1 MAAKSSQPT
10 AVDRVV
16 VVTGPEQV
24 LVQRAAARSLE
35 EIQKANPDREI
46 KRLDCSRKSDSG
58 IALAQDIVQSSSPS
72 LFGEPPILVVDSVE
86 QADEE
91 IVDALK
97 AAIADDQAPPLV
109 LTHFGGQRGRG
120 VLNAADKAGGE
131 VIKCDRPSERDI
143 RDLLRQEA
151 KAVGGRISDR
161 AEHWLIDAL
170 GTDSVALLL
179 GSVRQAVADSPDGKV
194 DVDQVQHMLPT
205 QTRSSAFQ
213 LADRV
218 WAGDGAEATRLLRL
232 MAQRERGVAVSV
244 VAALSHGLR
253 MIALAG
259 MAKGNPGPHIR
270 PWQAKRARE
279 NARTWGATGE
289 RIARLAVRLPILDVQ
304 MKGSLDGAMALDD
317 EQKMAILEQEIDRLA
332 RLAEN

>member
-1 MAAKSSQPT
+1 MAAKSSKPT

-24 LVQRAAARSLE
+24 LVERAAARRLE
-35 EIQKANPDREI
+35 EIQKAHPDREI
-46 KRLDCSRKSDSG
+46 RRLDCARKSDSG
-58 IALAQDIVQSSSPS
+58 ISLAQDIAQSSSPS
-72 LFGEPPILVVDSVE
+72 LFGEPPILMVESVE
-86 QADEE
+86 QADES
-91 IVDALK
+91 IVEALK
-97 AAIADDQAPPLV
+97 VAIADDQAPPLI
-109 LTHFGGQRGRG
+109 LTHLGGQRGRG
-120 VLNAADKAGGE
+120 VINSADKAGGE
-131 VIKCDRPSERDI
+131 VIKCDRPSERDV
-143 RDLLRQEA
+143 RGLLRQEA
-151 KAVGGRISDR
+151 IDQGGQISDR

-179 GSVRQAVADSPDGKV
+179 GAVRQAVADSLDGNV

-218 WAGDGAEATRLLRL
+218 WAGDGAEATRQLRL

-244 VAALSHGLR
+244 VAALAHGLR
-253 MIALAG
+253 MMALAG
-259 MAKGNPGPHIR
+259 MRGGNPGPAIR

-289 RIARLAVRLPILDVQ
+289 RIARLSVRLPDLDVQ

-317 EQKMAILEQEIDRLA
+317 EQKLAILEQEIERLA
-332 RLAEN
+332 RLAED